1 MASKMVESMKFM
13 PAQVLLPVVS
23 VIDSNINIH
32 FGYECIKSNPCRLAF
47 TREKNRFSF
56 L

>member
-1 MASKMVESMKFM
+1 MANKMVESMKFM

-23 VIDSNINIH
+23 VIDAKVDLH
-32 FGYECIKSNPCRLAF
+32 CGYNFISLIPCRLAF
-47 TREKNRFSF
+47 TREKSQFSF